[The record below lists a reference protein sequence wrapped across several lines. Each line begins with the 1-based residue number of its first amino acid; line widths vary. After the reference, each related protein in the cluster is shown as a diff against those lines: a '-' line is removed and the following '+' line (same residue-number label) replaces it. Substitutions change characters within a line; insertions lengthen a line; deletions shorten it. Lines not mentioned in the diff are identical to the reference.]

1 MANTKAPF
9 ARRQRRGVFFLSL
22 IVVLGLFCMLTVP
35 VPVHA
40 HARSHT
46 PTRPST
52 NNHHVKREVKD
63 APVMAEQRHLP
74 IGSEV
79 VIPDTAEFDE
89 FDNVGVHEGSV
100 MGGEGSEL
108 IQGQEQGQQG
118 QQGQGQEQS
127 QGQNQDARLVARQR
141 HRLLDNGVVIP
152 HVMDVEDELMA
163 SFKAA
168 GGSGS
173 GSGSGVDKGEKLEAP
188 VMAEQRHRPNDV
200 EGGDVLDDGM
210 DGNPGG
216 NGLPDASVGG
226 NVDVNLGVGN
236 VTDGSAVSVTSAG
249 ESFSSEEYGSTTTA
263 TMDGMT
269 STADDGAT
277 ATPAATEG
285 PATIDIDVDI
295 PNLSNTTHV
304 TKRSIKPKEFTF
316 ADLPPLAP
324 LSLPAPKVWLSTTTS
339 SKWDQTWNITHWS
352 YGTSNIAVARDPSLQ
367 SPSTV
372 LQITYPA
379 KSRNP
384 TGPII
389 GGVGFYLSP
398 LPNLAQHTH
407 LTLSYAIYFPP
418 NFNFVKG
425 GKLPGLYGGS
435 RSCTG
440 GDAATDCFSS
450 RFMFRRNGDGEIYI
464 YAPDKPQHKDWCHV
478 PPRTLCNE
486 DGYGTSMG
494 RGAFRFLP
502 GRWTHISQTLIL
514 NTFDSKGNPNQDG
527 VILVYEGGRKVIEY
541 RKAVLAA
548 SPKVRFEG
556 IDFET
561 FFGGSDDSWATPKLQ
576 RVFFKDF
583 FLLAN

>member
-1 MANTKAPF
+1 
-9 ARRQRRGVFFLSL
+9 
-22 IVVLGLFCMLTVP
+22 
-35 VPVHA
+35 
-40 HARSHT
+40 
-46 PTRPST
+46 
-52 NNHHVKREVKD
+52 
-63 APVMAEQRHLP
+63 MAEQRHLP

-79 VIPDTAEFDE
+79 VIPDAAEFDE
-89 FDNVGVHEGSV
+89 FDNVGMVMAQEGSV
-100 MGGEGSEL
+100 TEGELS
-108 IQGQEQGQQG
+108 QAQEQGQN
-118 QQGQGQEQS
+118 QE
-127 QGQNQDARLVARQR
+127 ARLVARQR

-173 GSGSGVDKGEKLEAP
+173 RVEKQEKLEAP

-200 EGGDVLDDGM
+200 EGDVFDDELDDGLN
-210 DGNPGG
+210 GNEGG
-216 NGLPDASVGG
+216 SGLPDANVGE
-226 NVDVNLGVGN
+226 NLDVNLGVGN
-236 VTDGSAVSVTSAG
+236 LPDGSVVPVISAV

-263 TMDGMT
+263 MMDGMT

-277 ATPAATEG
+277 ATPAATDG

-295 PNLSNTTHV
+295 PNINNTPHV
-304 TKRSIKPKEFTF
+304 GKRSIKPKEFTF
-316 ADLPPLAP
+316 ADFPPLAP

-339 SKWDQTWNITHWS
+339 AKWDQTWNITHWS
-352 YGTSNIAVARDPSLQ
+352 YGNSNIAVARDPSLQ
-367 SPSTV
+367 SPSSV

-384 TGPII
+384 TGPIV
-389 GGVGFYLSP
+389 GGVGFYLTP

-464 YAPDKPQHKDWCHV
+464 YAPDKPQHPDWCHV
-478 PPRTLCNE
+478 PPRTLCND

-548 SPKVRFEG
+548 SPKVKFEG

-576 RVFFKDF
+576 RVFFKDI
-583 FLLAN
+583 FLFAN